1 MSISQLF
8 PEEGPTLN
16 LNFAGSRTLDPRI
29 TFTRTSTGTYMG
41 PDGLIKVAPA
51 DAPRFDHRYVNG
63 EIESLGLLVE
73 EQRQNLLTGSEDFG
87 PSYWVPLNSV
97 STSLNSIVSPDGNTT
112 ADKFIENTN
121 TTHKVLA
128 RNFTLTASTTY
139 TYSLFVK
146 SAERNALMIH
156 VRKSD
161 YSDRFGASFNLST
174 QVATT
179 ETSGLGV
186 LNSTD
191 IKKYPNDWYRIS
203 ITGNIG
209 TNTSAVVTMY
219 LIGSGSAFD
228 IGYTGDGT
236 SGIYVWGAQLERGN
250 FPTSYI
256 PTTTNQTATRTPD
269 NASMT
274 GSNFSSWY
282 NQTEGTIISNYST
295 FRPIGGNQ
303 TDFAIMS
310 PEVSPLDRIV
320 GWQNVNQ
327 IPLFSVIQNNTSNF
341 VVGKNE
347 AYINRLVKKALAIKT
362 NNMIISVDGD
372 LYTSDLA
379 SGAPDVLPT
388 TFNRIL
394 FGYEGIF
401 ASYLNGHIRQF
412 IYYPTRLPNSHL
424 QALTR

>member
-1 MSISQLF
+1 MSISHLF
-8 PEEGPTLN
+8 PEEGPTLS

-29 TFTRTSTGTYMG
+29 TFTRTSTATVMG
-41 PDGLIKVAPA
+41 REGLIEIVPA
-51 DAPRFDHRYVNG
+51 NTPRFDHRYVNG
-63 EIESLGLLVE
+63 EIESLGLLIE
-73 EQRQNLLTGSEDFG
+73 ESRSNLLTGSEDFG

-97 STSLNSIVSPDGNTT
+97 STSLNAIVSPDGNTT

-146 SAERNALMIH
+146 VAERNALMIH

-174 QVATT
+174 QVVTT

-236 SGIYVWGAQLERGN
+236 SGLYIWGAQLEQGA

-256 PTTTNQTATRTPD
+256 PTSGSTATRTAD
-269 NASMT
+269 NASMV
-274 GSNFSSWY
+274 GENFSSWY
-282 NQTEGTIISNYST
+282 NQTEGTFLGNVRREYAVPASDYPVIIDARVPN
-295 FRPIGGNQ
+295 
-303 TDFAIMS
+303 TD
-310 PEVSPLDRIV
+310 L
-320 GWQNVNQ
+320 
-327 IPLFSVIQNNTSNF
+327 IQF
-341 VVGKNE
+341 
-347 AYINRLVKKALAIKT
+347 
-362 NNMIISVDGD
+362 
-372 LYTSDLA
+372 
-379 SGAPDVLPT
+379 
-388 TFNRIL
+388 
-394 FGYEGIF
+394 
-401 ASYLNGHIRQF
+401 SYLTEGLAGCYILTNSTVQSELYPGSLSGVRRRRICLAYANNNFGLVVNGGTLF
-412 IYYPTRLPNSHL
+412 IDNVGTPPSNLNAMYIGSVQGSSQILNGTIAQLTYYPRRLTNTQL
-424 QALTR
+424 QTLTK